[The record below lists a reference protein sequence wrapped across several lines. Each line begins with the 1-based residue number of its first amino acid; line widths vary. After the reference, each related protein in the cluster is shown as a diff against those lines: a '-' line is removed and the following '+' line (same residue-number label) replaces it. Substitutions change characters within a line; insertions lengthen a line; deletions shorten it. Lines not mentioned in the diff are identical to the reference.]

1 MIRRS
6 LQPTTFYVSTIIV
19 FLDNILFVPV
29 ILIAYAVMLK
39 SEPRMPLSVT
49 NEQTRTINYSHISL
63 V

>member
-39 SEPRMPLSVT
+39 SEPRMPLSVA
-49 NEQTRTINYSHISL
+49 NEQTHTVN
-63 V
+63 